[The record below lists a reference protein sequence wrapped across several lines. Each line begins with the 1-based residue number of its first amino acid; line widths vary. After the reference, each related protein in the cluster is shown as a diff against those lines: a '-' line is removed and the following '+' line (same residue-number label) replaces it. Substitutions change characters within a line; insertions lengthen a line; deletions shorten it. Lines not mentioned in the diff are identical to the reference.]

1 MFSIKHQILKY
12 LHHIHCLKTS
22 STFFYNLACQ
32 LTESLHHDEFN
43 IDAHTLPFCSSDQ
56 IMDLLSR
63 WSLTRYNQICFSSSF
78 CSKLIRYRPLIV
90 IELIKGDL
98 RDKYTNYEKIW
109 NYCRQN
115 GQLFELL
122 AKKEPKA
129 MCRFAIEHINRLEK
143 HRKILPGF
151 IESEQKRM
159 FDKAP
164 DEMIEL
170 ISLVASYQPGSLD
183 KINSILDYFFR
194 YN

>member
-1 MFSIKHQILKY
+1 
-12 LHHIHCLKTS
+12 
-22 STFFYNLACQ
+22 
-32 LTESLHHDEFN
+32 
-43 IDAHTLPFCSSDQ
+43 
-56 IMDLLSR
+56 
-63 WSLTRYNQICFSSSF
+63 
-78 CSKLIRYRPLIV
+78 
-90 IELIKGDL
+90 LIKGDL